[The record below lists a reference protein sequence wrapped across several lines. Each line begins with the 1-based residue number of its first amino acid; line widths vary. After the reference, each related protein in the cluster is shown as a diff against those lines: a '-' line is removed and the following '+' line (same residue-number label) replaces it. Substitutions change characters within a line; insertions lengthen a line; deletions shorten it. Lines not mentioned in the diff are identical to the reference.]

1 VEKEKSPAE
10 IEDKLKTFRR
20 RNTKQYR
27 NKRIQ
32 PRDAL
37 KWAADDP
44 CEYDFPVTPRGA
56 PEDDPPVRMTV
67 ARYFQDII
75 HLPVRYPKMPLVQ
88 VKDGKDD
95 GWYPIEFLFQA
106 FGKTRGADF
115 NKKVLKFNDNF
126 ASTKRMQHLEH
137 VKMLAE
143 EVKRESGQDLSML
156 LQQMKLTVSN
166 KPMELTASVL
176 EQPVIVFEGGNKKIP
191 TDGSWNLAGARFP
204 NPAFMTSFAILDF
217 TDQNLDAFETL
228 FRVMKDS
235 HGIELPRNIDEN
247 QAIRDLRVH
256 VRDSKPEV
264 VSLLNAVAV
273 F

>member
-1 VEKEKSPAE
+1 MEEEKSPAE
-10 IEDKLKTFRR
+10 IEDKLKKSRR

-27 NKRIQ
+27 NKTFK
-32 PRDAL
+32 PKDTL

-44 CEYDFPVTPRGA
+44 RDEFPVTPRGA
-56 PEDDPPVRMTV
+56 PEDDPPVMMTV

-75 HLPVRYPKMPLVQ
+75 RLPVRYPKMPLVQ
-88 VKDGKDD
+88 VKDGKED

-106 FGKTRGADF
+106 FGKTRDADF
-115 NKKVLKFNDNF
+115 NQHVLKFNDNF